1 MSTTRSYNQI
11 CGLAQSL
18 DLLGERW
25 TLLIVREL
33 LLGPKRFGAL
43 REALPGVNA
52 NLLSARLKS
61 LTEAGIVEPIELPP
75 PAAGVSAYALTER
88 GEGLREP
95 LLSLALWGM
104 DLLEPAEQHSR
115 GWTSRG
121 SWLASTRIA
130 AAERA
135 GLLAGLPPLKLN
147 ADVGGERFVIETD
160 GSGSGT
166 VRHGA
171 ASDADAELHADM
183 RRFHAL
189 LTGAEELDAEDD
201 RDAAAAAPLIAALA
215 ASAEAT
221 APAGPYAAQAA

>member
-1 MSTTRSYNQI
+1 MSARSYNQI

-33 LLGPKRFGAL
+33 LLGPKRFGTL

-52 NLLSARLKS
+52 NLLSSRLKS
-61 LTEAGIVEPIELPP
+61 LTDAGIVEPVELPP

-95 LLSLALWGM
+95 LMSLALWGM

-121 SWLASTRIA
+121 SWLASSRVA
-130 AAERA
+130 AAERGGA
-135 GLLAGLPPLKLN
+135 LAGLPPLKLN
-147 ADVGGERFVIETD
+147 VEVEGERFVIEID
-160 GSGSGT
+160 GSGSGS

-171 ASDADAELHADM
+171 ADDAGAALEADM
-183 RRFHAL
+183 TRFHAL
-189 LTGAEELDAEDD
+189 LIGAAELDPASEAAAE
-201 RDAAAAAPLIAALA
+201 AAAPLIAALA
-215 ASAEAT
+215 AASGAAQPAT
-221 APAGPYAAQAA
+221 A

>member
-1 MSTTRSYNQI
+1 MSARSYNQI

-52 NLLSARLKS
+52 NLLSARIKS

-121 SWLASTRIA
+121 SWLASTRVA

-135 GLLAGLPPLKLN
+135 GVLAGLPPLTLN
-147 ADVGGERFVIETD
+147 ARVDGERFMIETD
-160 GSGSGT
+160 GSGSGL

-171 ASDADAELHADM
+171 ADDAGAQLEAGM
-183 RRFHAL
+183 ARFHAL
-189 LTGAEELDAEDD
+189 LTGAAELDPEGE

-215 ASAEAT
+215 ATAEPT
-221 APAGPYAAQAA
+221 GVPAPARAA